1 MTSSGY
7 VILYSEGCS
16 LKRSSDLKTPRLSTP
31 DACVDLA
38 LERVG
43 KRIVLALPLA
53 LGKANHIANAF
64 YARAKA
70 DSSIDLTIFTA
81 LTLERPSAPN
91 ALAARLL
98 DPISDR
104 LYEGYPDL
112 DYARDRR
119 RNVLPANVQIKE
131 FFLPPGRLLSN
142 ASAQRDYVSANY
154 THAGR
159 AILDSGVN
167 VAAQMVAPGL
177 DGRVSL
183 SCNSDLSLDMIP
195 ALHKRRANGE
205 ATLVFGELNAAL
217 PFMGQDADVPEDWFD
232 AFFDAGSYTLFPIP
246 REAVTPAAWAIGL
259 HASTLV
265 RDGGTLQTGI
275 GALSDAVAAALKL
288 RHLDYPAWRETVDAL
303 GCDLELAHRCGGTG
317 PFKNGLYGCS
327 EMITLGLLDLYQSGV
342 VARRV
347 SSDIGRQRE
356 LLDHP
361 DSLQDEEGIALHGGF
376 FAGPDELYS
385 RLRNLTDTERARID
399 MTSVTRVNDLYGHEE
414 LARLQRQHA
423 RFINTAMMVNGRGA
437 AISDTLAD
445 GRVVSGVGG
454 QYNFSAM
461 AHELEGARSMILLR
475 ATRQSGGDTRSNIV
489 WTGGEVTV
497 PRHLRDIVI
506 TEYGVADLRGCTD
519 REVAIALARITDS
532 RFQGAFL
539 EEAKAA
545 GKIEPGFQLPDTAR
559 RNYPDTL
566 SRQLTPF
573 FSSGKLVKHPFGS
586 DLTDTEQALREA
598 LEWLGHR
605 NTGWK
610 SRAGLVISALTR
622 APHPRE
628 HDEALQRMRL
638 SKPASLKERLE
649 QKLVCLAL
657 HRSGGRN

>member
-1 MTSSGY
+1 MLGFKATVAFTGR
-7 VILYSEGCS
+7 
-16 LKRSSDLKTPRLSTP
+16 RSAELKTPRLSTP
-31 DACVDLA
+31 EACVDVA

-70 DSSIDLTIFTA
+70 DPSIDLTIFTA
-81 LTLERPSAPN
+81 LTLERPAAPN

-98 DPISDR
+98 DPIAER
-104 LYEGYPDL
+104 LYAGYPDL

-119 RNVLPANVQIKE
+119 RNALPSNVQVKE
-131 FFLPPGRLLSN
+131 FFLPPGGLLSN

-154 THAGR
+154 THAGK
-159 AILDSGVN
+159 AILDAGVN
-167 VAAQMVAPGL
+167 VVAQMVASGA

-195 ALHKRRANGE
+195 ALHKRRADGQP
-205 ATLVFGELNAAL
+205 TLVLGELNRAL

-232 AFFDAGSYTLFPIP
+232 ALFDAGSYTLFPIP

-288 RHLDYPAWRETVDAL
+288 RHLDYTAWREAVDAL
-303 GCDLELAHRCGGTG
+303 GCDRELAERCGGTG
-317 PFKNGLYGCS
+317 PFERGLYGCS

-342 VARRV
+342 IARRV
-347 SSDIGRQRE
+347 SSDPGRQRE
-356 LLDHP
+356 LLDAP
-361 DSLQDEEGIALHGGF
+361 DTMQDGEGIALHGGF
-376 FAGPDELYS
+376 FAGPDELYD
-385 RLRNLTDTERARID
+385 RLRNLSDTERARID
-399 MTSVTRVNDLYGHEE
+399 MTSVTRINDLYGHEE

-461 AHELEGARSMILLR
+461 AHELEGARSIILLR
-475 ATRQSGGDTRSNIV
+475 ATRQSGGETRSNII

-506 TEYGVADLRGCTD
+506 TEYGVADLRGRTD
-519 REVAIALARITDS
+519 REVAIALACIADS
-532 RFQGAFL
+532 RFQEAFL
-539 EEAKAA
+539 DEAKAA
-545 GKIEPGFQLPDTAR
+545 GKIESSYQLPDTAR
-559 RNYPDTL
+559 RNYPGTL
-566 SRQLTPF
+566 TEQLTPF
-573 FSSGKLVKHPFGS
+573 STSGKLAKYPFGS
-586 DLTDTEQALREA
+586 DLTKTEQALREA
-598 LEWLGHR
+598 LEWLGNR
-605 NTGWK
+605 NSGWK
-610 SRAGLVISALTR
+610 ARTGLILSALTR
-622 APHPRE
+622 APNFRAH
-628 HDEALQRMRL
+628 EAALRRMGL
-638 SKPASLKERLE
+638 WQAGSLKNRPESR
-649 QKLVCLAL
+649 LVCLAL
-657 HRSGGRN
+657 DRTGTDG